1 VSTAFVTTLVGISF
15 GAALAAPPGPIN
27 ALIAEESVLRG
38 WVAGFRTGVAAM
50 LADVLFF
57 VLTLAGVATILQ
69 RYEAVQDLLFVAG
82 GVLMLVFAFD
92 AARDATTAG
101 GFLDGDIPAGGTGFR
116 KAFVLSLSNPYQ
128 LTFWLTAGVGLVR
141 PGTLAVAQYTP
152 QPIATLFEGVAIQTG
167 SPLLLFGFF
176 GGILLW
182 VTVYPAALVVVG
194 KRIDAFA
201 PVVGTA
207 SAAVLFG
214 FGLLFCWIGITSL
227 GDAIPLT

>member
-1 VSTAFVTTLVGISF
+1 VSTALVTTLVGVSF

-57 VLTLAGVATILQ
+57 IFTLAGVATILQ

-82 GVLMLVFAFD
+82 GLLMLLFAFD
-92 AARDATTAG
+92 AARNATTTG
-101 GFLDGDIPAGGTGFR
+101 GFVDGDIPAGRTGFR

-128 LTFWLTAGVGLVR
+128 LTFWLTAGIGLVR
-141 PGTLAVAQYTP
+141 PGTLDVAQYTP
-152 QPIATLFEGVAIQTG
+152 QPIAILFEGVVIQTG

-182 VTVYPAALVVVG
+182 VTVYPATLVVAG

-207 SAAVLFG
+207 SAVVLFG
-214 FGLLFCWIGITSL
+214 FGLLFCWIGVTSL
-227 GDAIPLT
+227 GQSIPLT